1 MKRLS
6 QALKDTYGEKVY
18 RLSLSSGCTCPNRD
32 GTLGTGGCTFCSEG
46 GSGEFAAE
54 LVPLKEQ
61 LEQAKEQIRAKT
73 NAEKFIA
80 YFQSFTNT
88 YGDPKRLRKLYTE
101 AILREEVAVLS
112 LGTRP
117 DCLPEEILEMLRE
130 LNEIKPV
137 WVELGLQTIHERTA
151 KRIHRGY
158 PLQVFEESFRKLKEA
173 GLTVIVH
180 VIFGLPGE
188 TKEDMLA
195 TVKYL
200 AGLFKEYGYGKADS
214 AGPGATAVSPGS
226 SAAAP
231 GSSAAAPGSSAA
243 ALQCFDGVK
252 LQMLQILKG
261 TEMAEEYLREP
272 FPLFSL
278 EEYTELVKESVRLLP
293 ADLVLHRM
301 TGDGPKRLLIAP
313 LWCAD
318 KKRTLNYMNRVLED
332 VL

>member
-6 QALKDTYGEKVY
+6 QALKEAYGEKVY

-54 LVPLKEQ
+54 PVPLKEQ
-61 LEQAKEQIRAKT
+61 LEQAKARIQEKT

-88 YGDPKRLRKLYTE
+88 YGDPKRLRKLYTG

-158 PLQVFEESFRKLKEA
+158 PLQVFEESFRKLKVA

-226 SAAAP
+226 SAAP
-231 GSSAAAPGSSAA
+231 P
-243 ALQCFDGVK
+243 QCFDGVK

-318 KKRTLNYMNRVLED
+318 KKRTLNYMNRVLGD
-332 VL
+332 VLE

>member
-61 LEQAKEQIRAKT
+61 LEQAKARIQAKT

-158 PLQVFEESFRKLKEA
+158 PLQVFEESFRKLKES

>member
-6 QALKDTYGEKVY
+6 QALKEAYGEKVY

-54 LVPLKEQ
+54 PVPLKEQ
-61 LEQAKEQIRAKT
+61 LEQAKERIRAKT

-101 AILREEVAVLS
+101 AILRKEVAVLS

-117 DCLPEEILEMLRE
+117 DSLPEDILQMLRN

-151 KRIHRGY
+151 ERIRRGY

-200 AGLFKEYGYGKADS
+200 AGLFDEYGYGKAGTD
-214 AGPGATAVSPGS
+214 GS
-226 SAAAP
+226 
-231 GSSAAAPGSSAA
+231 
-243 ALQCFDGVK
+243 QFFDGVK

-278 EEYTELVKESVRLLP
+278 EEYTDLVKESVRLLP
-293 ADLVLHRM
+293 VDLVLHRM

-318 KKRTLNYMNRVLED
+318 KKRTLNYMNRVLGDE
-332 VL
+332 LE

>member
-117 DCLPEEILEMLRE
+117 DCLPEEMLQMLRD

-158 PLQVFEESFRKLKEA
+158 PPQVFEESFRKLKES

-188 TKEDMLA
+188 TKEAWPGME
-195 TVKYL
+195 K
-200 AGLFKEYGYGKADS
+200 GLSRRGSFQCRSQTRWEPGTALSQGLQLRGWKADRS
-214 AGPGATAVSPGS
+214 PSVCSPGQK
-226 SAAAP
+226 A
-231 GSSAAAPGSSAA
+231 
-243 ALQCFDGVK
+243 
-252 LQMLQILKG
+252 
-261 TEMAEEYLREP
+261 
-272 FPLFSL
+272 
-278 EEYTELVKESVRLLP
+278 
-293 ADLVLHRM
+293 VL
-301 TGDGPKRLLIAP
+301 
-313 LWCAD
+313 
-318 KKRTLNYMNRVLED
+318 
-332 VL
+332 

>member
-54 LVPLKEQ
+54 PVPLKEQ
-61 LEQAKEQIRAKT
+61 LEQAKARIQAKT

-151 KRIHRGY
+151 KRVRRGY
-158 PLQVFEESFRKLKEA
+158 PLQVFEESFRKLKES

>member
-6 QALKDTYGEKVY
+6 QALKEVYGEKVY

-54 LVPLKEQ
+54 PVPLKEQ
-61 LEQAKEQIRAKT
+61 LEQAKERIRAKT
-73 NAEKFIA
+73 RSEKFIA

-88 YGDPKRLRKLYTE
+88 YGDPVRLRKLYTE
-101 AILREEVAVLS
+101 AIHREEVAILS

-117 DCLPEEILEMLRE
+117 DCLPEEVLEMLRE

-151 KRIHRGY
+151 RRIHRGY
-158 PLQVFEESFRKLKEA
+158 PLQVFEESFRKLKES

-200 AGLFKEYGYGKADS
+200 AGLFEEYKCGKAEL
-214 AGPGATAVSPGS
+214 AGPEAT
-226 SAAAP
+226 AAAP
-231 GSSAAAPGSSAA
+231 GSSAVHGSSAA
-243 ALQCFDGVK
+243 PPQCFDGVK

-261 TEMAEEYLREP
+261 TEMAEEYLRGP

-293 ADLVLHRM
+293 ADLVLHRL
-301 TGDGPKRLLIAP
+301 TGDGPKRLLVAP

-318 KKRTLNYMNRVLED
+318 KKRTLNYMNRVLAD

>member
-6 QALKDTYGEKVY
+6 QALKEAYGEKVY

-46 GSGEFAAE
+46 GSGEVAAE
-54 LVPLKEQ
+54 PVPLKEQ
-61 LEQAKEQIRAKT
+61 LDQAKARIQAKT

-158 PLQVFEESFRKLKEA
+158 PLQVFEESFRKLKES

-200 AGLFKEYGYGKADS
+200 AGLFKEYRCRKAGT
-214 AGPGATAVSPGS
+214 AGPGATAAGP
-226 SAAAP
+226 
-231 GSSAAAPGSSAA
+231 
-243 ALQCFDGVK
+243 QCFDGVK

-261 TEMAEEYLREP
+261 TEIAEEYLREP

-318 KKRTLNYMNRVLED
+318 KKRTLNYMNRVLEE

>member
-6 QALKDTYGEKVY
+6 QALKEAYGEKVY

-54 LVPLKEQ
+54 PVPLKEQ
-61 LEQAKEQIRAKT
+61 LDQAKARIQAKT

-88 YGDPKRLRKLYTE
+88 YGDPRRLRKLYTE

-117 DCLPEEILEMLRE
+117 DCLPEEIFKMLRD

-173 GLTVIVH
+173 GLTVIIH
-180 VIFGLPGE
+180 VIFDLPGE

-200 AGLFKEYGYGKADS
+200 ADLFKEYGYGNAGTGTLHSADRMPLF
-214 AGPGATAVSPGS
+214 ADRPPGS
-226 SAAAP
+226 
-231 GSSAAAPGSSAA
+231 
-243 ALQCFDGVK
+243 FDGVK

-278 EEYTELVKESVRLLP
+278 EEYTDLVKESVRLLP
-293 ADLVLHRM
+293 VDLVLHRM
-301 TGDGPKRLLIAP
+301 TGDGPKKLLIAP

-318 KKRTLNYMNRVLED
+318 KKRTLNYMNRVLGDEQE
-332 VL
+332 

>member
-6 QALKDTYGEKVY
+6 QALKDAYGEKVY

-54 LVPLKEQ
+54 PVPLKEQ
-61 LEQAKEQIRAKT
+61 LEQAKERIRAKT
-73 NAEKFIA
+73 RSEKFIA

-88 YGDPKRLRKLYTE
+88 YGDPVRLRKLYTE
-101 AILREEVAVLS
+101 AILRKEIAVLS

-117 DCLPEEILEMLRE
+117 DCLPEEILEMLQE

-158 PLQVFEESFRKLKEA
+158 PLQVFEESFRKLKES

-200 AGLFKEYGYGKADS
+200 AGLFAEYGYGKADS
-214 AGPGATAVSPGS
+214 AGPGAT
-226 SAAAP
+226 
-231 GSSAAAPGSSAA
+231 AA

-318 KKRTLNYMNRVLED
+318 KKRTLNYMNRVLEE

>member
-6 QALKDTYGEKVY
+6 QALKEAYGAKVY
-18 RLSLSSGCTCPNRD
+18 RLSLNSGCTCPNRD

-54 LVPLKEQ
+54 PVPLKEQ
-61 LEQAKEQIRAKT
+61 LEQAKARIQAKT
-73 NAEKFIA
+73 SAEKFIA

-151 KRIHRGY
+151 RRIHRGY

-200 AGLFKEYGYGKADS
+200 AGLFDEYKCGKAGTGTPHS
-214 AGPGATAVSPGS
+214 ADRMPQFADRLPGS
-226 SAAAP
+226 
-231 GSSAAAPGSSAA
+231 
-243 ALQCFDGVK
+243 FDGVK